1 MRMARLIVGLVI
13 LSSTLPEPPT
23 VRADVATASEER
35 RGDQTPHWF
44 PFRTVRDE
52 FGPTILDVSSW
63 VEAPTG
69 KHGFVTVRGD
79 RFVFEDGTPVRFWG
93 AQMGEWS
100 KEQLDY
106 TIRRMRRQGINITR
120 LHGLSRLGN
129 DARSFDRLDYLL
141 ARLGENGIYIILDLH
156 YPLTHRFKASDHVP
170 GLADG
175 GVAPYTQFFDETV
188 AAIMHRRMASIFT
201 HLNPYNQ
208 KRYCDDPTLAMVE
221 ILNEDSLFW
230 GSVSPP
236 FRAELEEEFA
246 AWLRKRYGDDTGL
259 KKAWMIGGRSPLA
272 TGESLAEG
280 RRISLMRNTDF
291 NEQYFRSHPEQ
302 ALRGQDQMRFFLELE
317 ERYWSGCRAELR
329 KAGVKVPIDAT
340 NWQGH
345 GFTTRVHMFGQ
356 AKLDYV
362 DRHGYWDH
370 PQGEGNLKWRIAT
383 AQFHNLPMV
392 RAVSGDQDMLK
403 YLGIGNLVIEKSWE
417 QVLGLPMTISEWNT
431 CLPNEYSL
439 EGTGLMAAYGLL
451 QGWDASLEFGY
462 FSPDWPKGLGTGS
475 FDLLGNP
482 PQILQF
488 PAVSVMWHRQ
498 DVREAEVVAESV
510 YDPVS
515 VLGLTDDRK
524 PVPIVAALVGKVG
537 YRFVDKARAPLMKD
551 LSPYWDA
558 KNLVARSITGELT
571 WKARPGCV
579 LIDTARTQAIIGFL
593 SAEPHTLS
601 AVKLNSP
608 TRFGAVYIT
617 AMDGRKPIRAARR
630 LLITAVGPARSTGME
645 YETTARQSRRSGP
658 LWHLKH
664 PGTTPALLEAVTGE
678 IRIQSDRAK
687 ELRAWALDVI
697 GKRIREVPFQVQD
710 GTFQLKLS
718 AEYETVYYELSTE

>member
-1 MRMARLIVGLVI
+1 MI
-13 LSSTLPEPPT
+13 
-23 VRADVATASEER
+23 
-35 RGDQTPHWF
+35 
-44 PFRTVRDE
+44 
-52 FGPTILDVSSW
+52 
-63 VEAPTG
+63 
-69 KHGFVTVRGD
+69 
-79 RFVFEDGTPVRFWG
+79 DGR
-93 AQMGEWS
+93 
-100 KEQLDY
+100 
-106 TIRRMRRQGINITR
+106 I
-120 LHGLSRLGN
+120 
-129 DARSFDRLDYLL
+129 
-141 ARLGENGIYIILDLH
+141 
-156 YPLTHRFKASDHVP
+156 
-170 GLADG
+170 
-175 GVAPYTQFFDETV
+175 
-188 AAIMHRRMASIFT
+188 
-201 HLNPYNQ
+201 
-208 KRYCDDPTLAMVE
+208 
-221 ILNEDSLFW
+221 
-230 GSVSPP
+230 
-236 FRAELEEEFA
+236 
-246 AWLRKRYGDDTGL
+246 
-259 KKAWMIGGRSPLA
+259 PLA
-272 TGESLAEG
+272 TTESLAKS

-291 NEQYFRSHPEQ
+291 NEEYFSSHPEQ
-302 ALRGQDQMRFFLELE
+302 ALRGRDQMLFFLEPE
-317 ERYWSGCRAELR
+317 ERYWAGCRTELR

-417 QVLGLPMTISEWNT
+417 QVLGLPMTISEWTT

-462 FSPDWPKGLGTGS
+462 FSHDWPKGLGTGS

-488 PAVSVMWHRQ
+488 PAVSVMWHRR
-498 DVREAEVVAESV
+498 DVKEADVVAESV

-537 YRFVDKARAPLMKD
+537 YRFVDKARAPLVKD
-551 LSPYWDA
+551 LSPFWDP
-558 KNLVARSITGELT
+558 KNLVARTITGELT

-579 LIDTARTQAIIGFL
+579 LIDTPRTQAIIGFL
-593 SAEPHTLS
+593 SDEPQTLS
-601 AVKLNSP
+601 AVKLDSP
-608 TRFGAVYIT
+608 TRFGAVYVT
-617 AMDGRKPIRAARR
+617 AMDGHEPIRAARH

-645 YETTARQSRRSGP
+645 YETTASRSRLAAP

-664 PGTTPALLEAVTGE
+664 PGTTPALLQAVTGE
-678 IRIQSDRAK
+678 IRIQSDRGK
-687 ELRAWALDVI
+687 ELKAWALDVI
-697 GKRIREVPFQVQD
+697 GKRIREVSLQVQD
-710 GTFQLKLS
+710 GTVRLELR
-718 AEYETVYYELSTE
+718 AAYESVYYELSTE